1 MGNDIFYLKRD
12 FIAFKEAIAFK
23 ESQGKYEVVNTLGY
37 LGKYQFGRTTLHRF
51 NIYNTQ
57 EFLRDPILQEKAFI
71 ALCKV
76 NKWILRKDIKCY
88 LKKFKDCIK

>member
-12 FIAFKEAIAFK
+12 FIAFKEAVAFK

-57 EFLRDPILQEKAFI
+57 EFLKNTNNEIFI
-71 ALCKV
+71 VFLCLFLDSVKYT
-76 NKWILRKDIKCY
+76 L
-88 LKKFKDCIK
+88 